1 MNFFTILASCRV
13 FGVTLKQEMFNWL
26 LKGNFLVT
34 FPLKH
39 SFTRFAT
46 STSMFSVGCD
56 LCINQ
61 STKYYSYLKAPK
73 IFFFDKVLNPNLN
86 LPTDVVYIKKNIQKC
101 YETCLQRNSFDRLH
115 VLGLVKEYCDKDCI
129 HIGKWSSF

>member
-86 LPTDVVYIKKNIQKC
+86 FPTDVVYIKKTFRNAMKHAYKETALIVCMFLVLSRNIV
-101 YETCLQRNSFDRLH
+101 TRTAST
-115 VLGLVKEYCDKDCI
+115 
-129 HIGKWSSF
+129 